1 VATHAT
7 AATVVVRITVTDTA
21 LVLEVEDD
29 GRAFDPDGERRRGHL
44 GLELLQDLTT
54 DIDAALTLDSAPGRG
69 TRVRLEV
76 PR

>member
-1 VATHAT
+1 
-7 AATVVVRITVTDTA
+7 VRITATDTA

-29 GRAFDPDGERRRGHL
+29 GRGFDPHGRRRRGHL
-44 GLELLQDLTT
+44 GLELLQDLTA
-54 DIDAALTLDSAPGRG
+54 DVDAVLTLDSAPGRG